1 MSAAAE
7 SVLELRDVAVE
18 YPGGIRA
25 IDGINLSVFPHD
37 LLGLLGP
44 NGAGKSTLLAV
55 VLGLQK
61 PSRGTVRLFGHAVGP
76 DSLRRVGYIPQ
87 RPQSTYPDFPATVL
101 ETVLLGRAAR
111 ARPFRGVTR
120 RERKEAE
127 EILTLLDI
135 HDLRDRRI
143 GRLSGGQTQRVFVAK
158 ALVGKP
164 DLLVLDEPTSGMDAQ
179 SRREFYLM
187 LVHLNRDLG
196 ITIVLTSH
204 EVHSVTKLASRI
216 AFLSTTLLF
225 DGDPVAFE
233 RHPAHIDLEDFPEA
247 VMPKP

>member
-1 MSAAAE
+1 MQ
-7 SVLELRDVAVE
+7 
-18 YPGGIRA
+18 
-25 IDGINLSVFPHD
+25 LS
-37 LLGLLGP
+37 
-44 NGAGKSTLLAV
+44 
-55 VLGLQK
+55 
-61 PSRGTVRLFGHAVGP
+61 PSWNFG
-76 DSLRRVGYIPQ
+76 
-87 RPQSTYPDFPATVL
+87 
-101 ETVLLGRAAR
+101 AAR

-164 DLLVLDEPTSGMDAQ
+164 ELLVLDEPTSGMDAQ

-196 ITIVLTSH
+196 IPIVLTSQ
-204 EVHSVTKLASRI
+204 A
-216 AFLSTTLLF
+216 
-225 DGDPVAFE
+225 
-233 RHPAHIDLEDFPEA
+233 
-247 VMPKP
+247 

>member
-1 MSAAAE
+1 MSDAAE
-7 SVLELRDVAVE
+7 PVLELRDVSVE

-25 IDGINLSVFPHD
+25 IDGIP
-37 LLGLLGP
+37 
-44 NGAGKSTLLAV
+44 
-55 VLGLQK
+55 
-61 PSRGTVRLFGHAVGP
+61 
-76 DSLRRVGYIPQ
+76 
-87 RPQSTYPDFPATVL
+87 
-101 ETVLLGRAAR
+101 
-111 ARPFRGVTR
+111 
-120 RERKEAE
+120 
-127 EILTLLDI
+127 
-135 HDLRDRRI
+135 
-143 GRLSGGQTQRVFVAK
+143 QRVFVAK

-164 DLLVLDEPTSGMDAQ
+164 ELLVLDEPTSGLDSQ

-204 EVHSVTKLASRI
+204 EVHSVTKLANRI

>member
-25 IDGINLSVFPHD
+25 IDRINLSVFPHD

-76 DSLRRVGYIPQ
+76 DSLRRVGYVPQ
-87 RPQSTYPDFPATVL
+87 RPQSAYPDFPATVL
-101 ETVLLGRAAR
+101 ETVLLGRAPE
-111 ARPFRGVTR
+111 ARPFQSLIRG
-120 RERKEAE
+120 ERKAAE

-135 HDLRDRRI
+135 HDLRNRRI
-143 GRLSGGQTQRVFVAK
+143 SRLSG
-158 ALVGKP
+158 
-164 DLLVLDEPTSGMDAQ
+164 
-179 SRREFYLM
+179 
-187 LVHLNRDLG
+187 
-196 ITIVLTSH
+196 
-204 EVHSVTKLASRI
+204 
-216 AFLSTTLLF
+216 
-225 DGDPVAFE
+225 
-233 RHPAHIDLEDFPEA
+233 
-247 VMPKP
+247 

>member
-1 MSAAAE
+1 MSDAAE
-7 SVLELRDVAVE
+7 PVLELRDVSVE

-25 IDGINLSVFPHD
+25 IDGIHLRVFPHD

-61 PSRGTVRLFGHAVGP
+61 PTRGTVRLFGAAVSPEG
-76 DSLRRVGYIPQ
+76 LRRLGYVPQ

-101 ETVLLGRAAR
+101 ETVLLGRAAQ

-120 RERKEAE
+120 RERREAE

-135 HDLRDRRI
+135 HDL
-143 GRLSGGQTQRVFVAK
+143 
-158 ALVGKP
+158 
-164 DLLVLDEPTSGMDAQ
+164 
-179 SRREFYLM
+179 
-187 LVHLNRDLG
+187 RDLG

-204 EVHSVTKLASRI
+204 EVHSVTNLANRI
-216 AFLSTTLLF
+216 AFLSGTLLF

>member
-1 MSAAAE
+1 MSDATE
-7 SVLELRDVAVE
+7 PVLELRDVAVE

-25 IDGINLSVFPHD
+25 IDGIRLQVFPHD

-55 VLGLQK
+55 ILGLQK
-61 PSRGTVRLFGHAVGP
+61 PTRGSVRLFGRPVSPEG
-76 DSLRRVGYIPQ
+76 LRRLGYVPQ

-135 HDLRDRRI
+135 HDLGAGGSAGCPA
-143 GRLSGGQTQRVFVAK
+143 GRPSG
-158 ALVGKP
+158 
-164 DLLVLDEPTSGMDAQ
+164 SS
-179 SRREFYLM
+179 SRRRWSASPSSWSSM
-187 LVHLNRDLG
+187 SPRAAWTPSRG
-196 ITIVLTSH
+196 GSSTSCWC
-204 EVHSVTKLASRI
+204 T
-216 AFLSTTLLF
+216 
-225 DGDPVAFE
+225 
-233 RHPAHIDLEDFPEA
+233 
-247 VMPKP
+247 